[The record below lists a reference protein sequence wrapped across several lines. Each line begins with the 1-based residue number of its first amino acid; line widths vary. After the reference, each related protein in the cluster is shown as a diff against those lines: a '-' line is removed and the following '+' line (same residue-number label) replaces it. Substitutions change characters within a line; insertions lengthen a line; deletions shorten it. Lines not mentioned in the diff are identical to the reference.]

1 MTPAAPK
8 PPLRNAPCSCGSGK
22 KYKHCC
28 GLAAGTAAEPV
39 GAGATKSRRDVWLIA
54 IGLAALIAVTIFA
67 LVSVNRRPAARPGEV
82 TSLLPGGR
90 MPKAWEFDAANN
102 RHWDPGHNHWHDGPP
117 PAGAEKADAA
127 AAAAAA
133 AVGK

>member
-1 MTPAAPK
+1 MTAPASK
-8 PPLRNAPCSCGSGK
+8 PLLRNAPCSCGSGK

-28 GLAAGTAAEPV
+28 GATATVAATSVPPV
-39 GAGATKSRRDVWLIA
+39 TKSRRDVWLIA
-54 IGLAALIAVTIFA
+54 LGLAALVGVTILA

-90 MPKAWEFDAANN
+90 IPKAWEFDAANN

-117 PAGAEKADAA
+117 PAGAAKADAA
-127 AAAAAA
+127 AAAAAE

>member
-1 MTPAAPK
+1 MTAAASPS
-8 PPLRNAPCSCGSGK
+8 PLRNAPCPCGSGK

-28 GLAAGTAAEPV
+28 GATANVP
-39 GAGATKSRRDVWLIA
+39 ATSAPPAPKTRRDVWLIG
-54 IGLAALIAVTIFA
+54 IGLAALVAVTILA
-67 LVSVNRRPAARPGEV
+67 LVSVNRRPVAQPGGP

-90 MPKAWEFDAANN
+90 QPKAWEFDAANN